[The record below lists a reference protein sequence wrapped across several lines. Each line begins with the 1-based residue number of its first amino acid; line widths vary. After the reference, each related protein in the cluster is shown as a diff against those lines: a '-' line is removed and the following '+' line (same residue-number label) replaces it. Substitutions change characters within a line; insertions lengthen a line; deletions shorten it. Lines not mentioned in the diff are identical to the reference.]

1 MLKKLSNHVCGKP
14 STCVPYTKK
23 FHNREVYLCIL
34 DDAFP
39 WCLKMFSV
47 MKLKA
52 LFFII
57 QIIWICKLS
66 ALSIK
71 SFGD

>member
-1 MLKKLSNHVCGKP
+1 MVKKLSNHVFGKP

-23 FHNREVYLCIL
+23 FHIREVYLCIL

-39 WCLKMFSV
+39 LCLKMFSV
-47 MKLKA
+47 MLC

-57 QIIWICKLS
+57 LP
-66 ALSIK
+66 IK